1 MSGTPPPNYNPN
13 DSLLSGG
20 DSVKIMP
27 VQGGGFMNATLNYNP
42 DASLLS
48 GGEDA
53 KLIAVQ
59 GGGAKT
65 DEIYKAELAKYEKDM
80 KEYTLRKKKHTEN
93 FERKLAEY
101 EESRREGEVTGPP
114 PQKAFPESPPS
125 KPLSPHTNL
134 ESINEE
140 NETNNTNTSNININ
154 TNNNIN
160 STESEII
167 LNDETIG
174 DGVETIDNSEGTV
187 ENENENENETGQN
200 EETEAPPLEIP
211 CPAIKDDDEYP
222 ESFEA
227 TEDLAESKTKEVIR
241 LASREFYIRKAKRKS
256 VGETKDDEVMKDWKE
271 GNFTEDEADF
281 LNTLGLSPKLLYS
294 SFYCH
299 QKDWNYE
306 LAEFLY
312 YLSVFTCYPAS
323 SLVLKGECQRVREFL
338 LIVESNLKAEQLRKL
353 AEKPVPVAGPITL
366 PELEEQE
373 DEDEEENS
381 NGKAKG
387 TKNGSNEGD
396 HVQILNRLKNLDVD
410 KKKADDTKSIAKKI
424 TDFFKSMK
432 PSFLKSKDEKLYDS
446 VLDEI
451 FKLDK
456 EGKLNSNQKNADV
469 SDENLTFNINVSEN
483 EEIDEEE
490 MKRQFDE
497 KIKQLKIK
505 KFMESLPDK
514 YRNVD
519 LSVFIQRMVEKK

>member
-1 MSGTPPPNYNPN
+1 MLRCLFLRVSIEMSGTPPPNYNPN

-20 DSVKIMP
+20 DTVKIMP
-27 VQGGGFMNATLNYNP
+27 VQGGGFMPGGNYNA

-53 KLIAVQ
+53 KIIAVQ

-65 DEIYKAELAKYEKDM
+65 EEIYKAELAKYEKDM
-80 KEYTLRKKKHTEN
+80 KEYTERKKKHMEN
-93 FERKLAEY
+93 YDRKLAEY
-101 EESRREGEVTGPP
+101 EESRRKEEVVGPP
-114 PQKAFPESPPS
+114 PQKYFPESPPV
-125 KPLSPHTNL
+125 KPLPPNKTL
-134 ESINEE
+134 EPIDEENVVNGDNIGDIVLGEE
-140 NETNNTNTSNININ
+140 NE
-154 TNNNIN
+154 
-160 STESEII
+160 
-167 LNDETIG
+167 G
-174 DGVETIDNSEGTV
+174 G
-187 ENENENENETGQN
+187 ENEGGENEGEENEGGEN
-200 EETEAPPLEIP
+200 EGEENEGEENESTKEKEAKPLETP
-211 CPAIKDDDEYP
+211 CPALEDDEIEEYP

-227 TEDLAESKTKEVIR
+227 TEDTAESKTKEIIR
-241 LASREFYIRKAKRKS
+241 LVSREFFIRQAKRKS
-256 VGETKDDEVMKDWKE
+256 AGEKKDDEIMKDWKE
-271 GNFTEDEADF
+271 GKFTEDEADF
-281 LNTLGLSPKLLYS
+281 LNILNLSPKLLYS

-299 QKDWNYE
+299 QKDWKEE

-312 YLSVFTCYPAS
+312 YLSLYTCYPAS

-338 LIVESNLKAEQLRKL
+338 RIVESNLKAEQLRKL
-353 AEKPVPVAGPITL
+353 AEKPIPVAGPITL
-366 PELEEQE
+366 RDLE
-373 DEDEEENS
+373 EDEEGEEGEGHKENG
-381 NGKAKG
+381 NG
-387 TKNGSNEGD
+387 TKERD

-410 KKKADDTKSIAKKI
+410 KKKTEDTKSIAKKI